1 LIATT
6 TPGGKARWTTAP
18 FALLE
23 AGKPLF
29 KKPLA
34 PFADDLSWRVEAGSD
49 FVVPET
55 CRGIEH
61 DPSSNHVSIR

>member
-18 FALLE
+18 FSLFE
-23 AGKPLF
+23 AGQPLF
-29 KKPLA
+29 EKPLA

-49 FVVPET
+49 LVVPET
-55 CRGIEH
+55 GCGVEY
-61 DPSSNHVSIR
+61 DPGPDYVSIL